1 MLLFQMHIPHG
12 FFDHSEATETLLK
25 MRNEHELGKSLFKE
39 NRHVC
44 FVIISKENFSSL
56 AWETKW
62 PNYKIAIRG
71 SDRSTNTTS
80 VPSTYC

>member
-44 FVIISKENFSSL
+44 FVIISKRKFF
-56 AWETKW
+56 
-62 PNYKIAIRG
+62 I
-71 SDRSTNTTS
+71 TS
-80 VPSTYC
+80 MGDKMAKL